1 MITIKELWKVYE
13 VGEQRIEAVKDASLG
28 VKTGEFVSIVG
39 HSGCGKST
47 FLSMLGGLTE
57 PTKGSILIDNI
68 DIWRL
73 NDIEISNLRNKKI
86 GFIFQFASLIPTL
99 KAIENVVLPVVF
111 NSSHRSRKE
120 LYERAKELLCRFGLS
135 DKINAYPS
143 ELSGGQHRRVAI
155 VRAFINKPEIIL
167 ADEPTGD
174 LDEQT
179 EKEVMDFFLETNE
192 KERITFIMV
201 THNLSLAKETN
212 RILHMRE
219 GMISPSPVIPS
230 EARNLNN
237 F

>member
-13 VGEQRIEAVKDASLG
+13 IGEQRIEAVKDVNLQ

-57 PTKGSILIDNI
+57 PTRGNVMIDNVN
-68 DIWRL
+68 IWKL
-73 NDIEISNLRNKKI
+73 NDLEISHYRNKKI

-99 KAIENVVLPVVF
+99 KAIENVVLPVIF
-111 NSSHRSRKE
+111 NNTYQSRKE
-120 LYERAKELLCRFGLS
+120 LYERAKELLYRFELS
-135 DKINAYPS
+135 DKIDSYPS

-155 VRAFINKPEIIL
+155 ARAFINKPEIIL

-174 LDEQT
+174 LDEHT
-179 EKEVMDFFLETNE
+179 EKEVMDFFFETNKNE
-192 KERITFIMV
+192 GITFVMV

-212 RILHMRE
+212 RILYMKE
-219 GMISPSPVIPS
+219 GIISGK
-230 EARNLNN
+230 
-237 F
+237 